1 MSDDKQVELKQ
12 DALDIVDSWLGESTG
27 TEEKPKQPV
36 FDARARRLGL
46 GAKYVPHKRE
56 QEPPS
61 VLKKKLL
68 REKRRRKE
76 KNMEDR
82 DTSSESD
89 SDEDKMSKAKSI
101 KSKMPL
107 GVPPKSSQPV
117 NPKKKNWREIPSL
130 KMEVYRV
137 ERKLGSG
144 TFGSVFLVRAKSDGK
159 AYALKQIRVNRD
171 DIVEGVI
178 AASREST
185 INKALLAGCNDK
197 TRQYF
202 VNMKEQ
208 FYTERRGLKGTS
220 VWNNIVLE
228 YVGSTL
234 SHHILHSPSLPKD
247 ILIPQ
252 IINEVA
258 YLHSLHIMHRDIKPS
273 NILLLEKPSM
283 QAKLCDFGCSKQI
296 VGSIENHRSTPL
308 VTSRFYRAPEL
319 LMGATRYGFAIDIWS
334 LGCVIAEILVGT
346 PLFIA
351 LDSDAD
357 QLLSIINILGTP
369 SEEDLA
375 QMQVPRSNR
384 EVLSSIQPITRIPL
398 STLLPRDVSPEY
410 RSMLEAIFCY
420 DPSKRPTA
428 SEMLSYCHCMCLLGK
443 NGREKLAVG
452 SSL

>member
-1 MSDDKQVELKQ
+1 
-12 DALDIVDSWLGESTG
+12 
-27 TEEKPKQPV
+27 
-36 FDARARRLGL
+36 
-46 GAKYVPHKRE
+46 
-56 QEPPS
+56 
-61 VLKKKLL
+61 
-68 REKRRRKE
+68 
-76 KNMEDR
+76 
-82 DTSSESD
+82 
-89 SDEDKMSKAKSI
+89 
-101 KSKMPL
+101 
-107 GVPPKSSQPV
+107 
-117 NPKKKNWREIPSL
+117 
-130 KMEVYRV
+130 MEVYRV

-171 DIVEGVI
+171 DIVGGVI

-234 SHHILHSPSLPKD
+234 SHHILHNLSLPKD

-319 LMGATRYGFAIDIWS
+319 LMGATRYGYAIDVWS

-357 QLLSIINILGTP
+357 QLLSIINVLGTP

-384 EVLSSIQPITRIPL
+384 EVLSSIQPIARIPL

-428 SEMLSYCHCMCLLGK
+428 SEMLSYCHCI
-443 NGREKLAVG
+443 
-452 SSL
+452 